1 MCPLAKPAISGGL
14 FFCAEQPV
22 GGWPLGV
29 LGVKSRIL
37 TSRQQEDAMSV
48 LEFYVSRQVDPDFD
62 PDSALESGLQEW
74 FLEHPDAYWAEGE
87 TYVEHLVSKSIAE
100 RLRPAQPI
108 AASA

>member
-1 MCPLAKPAISGGL
+1 
-14 FFCAEQPV
+14 
-22 GGWPLGV
+22 
-29 LGVKSRIL
+29 
-37 TSRQQEDAMSV
+37 MSV

-108 AASA
+108 AASARRLADPSRQWVPHRHPQ